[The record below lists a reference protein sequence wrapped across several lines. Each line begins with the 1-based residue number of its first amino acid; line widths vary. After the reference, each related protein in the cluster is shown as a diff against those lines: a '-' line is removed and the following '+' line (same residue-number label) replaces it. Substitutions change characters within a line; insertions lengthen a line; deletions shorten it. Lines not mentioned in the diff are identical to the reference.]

1 MLGLLDCTVWQV
13 FWTLL
18 CVRSFGLYSVAGLL
32 DSTLWKAFW
41 TVQSGQ
47 VFWTLVWQA
56 VRVDLLL

>member
-1 MLGLLDCTVWQV
+1 MLGLLVCTVWHV

-18 CVRSFGLYSVAGLL
+18 CVRSLGLYSVAGLL
-32 DSTLWKAFW
+32 DSTLWKVFW